1 MPWGGDDVAAMTQDV
16 LGRAPVQ
23 RVLAAL
29 HAAGLEA
36 RVRVLEDTARTATD
50 AANALGVHVGQIA
63 SSLVFRQPDG
73 AAVLIITSGRHR
85 VDPTRVAAALQIPNL
100 LRADAEFVKATSGY
114 SVGGVAPVGW
124 IQAPARI
131 VLDAALA
138 DYRELWAAA
147 GHPHAVFP
155 VTFEELCQ
163 MTQGLRAEVG
173 A

>member
-1 MPWGGDDVAAMTQDV
+1 MPWAGDDASAMTQDV

-23 RVLAAL
+23 RVMAAL

-36 RVRVLEDTARTATD
+36 RVKVLADTARTAAD

-73 AAVLIITSGRHR
+73 AAVLVVTSGRHR
-85 VDPTRVAAALQIPNL
+85 VEPERVAAALELRNL
-100 LRADAEFVKATSGY
+100 VRADAEFVKAASGY

-124 IQAPARI
+124 IQAPARV
-131 VLDAALA
+131 VLDVALA
-138 DYRELWAAA
+138 EYAELWAAA

-155 VTFEELCQ
+155 VTFAELCQ
-163 MTQGLRAEVG
+163 MTQGLPAEVG